1 MQHVTQVTRVHESLI
16 PRDKIDVVVQ
26 VSYKTLLL
34 QCSIVRNSGR
44 ESQTSQGC
52 WNHLGRLGPI
62 FCQFLYFAD
71 LQCQKVES
79 TKWLKHK
86 LRATVG
92 GQ

>member
-1 MQHVTQVTRVHESLI
+1 MQHVTQVTRVRCCCASF
-16 PRDKIDVVVQ
+16 
-26 VSYKTLLL
+26 L
-34 QCSIVRNSGR
+34 QNSIVRNSGR
-44 ESQTSQGC
+44 ESQTSQGR
-52 WNHLGRLGPI
+52 WNHLGLLGPI

-71 LQCQKVES
+71 LQCRKVES